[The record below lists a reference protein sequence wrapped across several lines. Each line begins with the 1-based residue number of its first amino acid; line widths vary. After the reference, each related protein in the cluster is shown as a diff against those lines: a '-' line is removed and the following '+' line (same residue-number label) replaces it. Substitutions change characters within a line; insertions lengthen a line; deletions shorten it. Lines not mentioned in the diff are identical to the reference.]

1 MREVEKNGIVFVEDS
16 DVVSMVRFAYD
27 HIECSMIFK
36 DANFDESEAKVVA
49 YTISKEFND
58 KLKEL
63 HKTKYQE
70 KGYVH
75 VKGVSRDMVDSID

>member
-1 MREVEKNGIVFVEDS
+1 MREVEKDGIVFVEDS
-16 DVVSMVRFAYD
+16 DVVSIIQFLYEHLEKSV
-27 HIECSMIFK
+27 IFE
-36 DANFDESEAKVVA
+36 DVDFDESTVKIIA
-49 YTISKEFND
+49 YASSKEFND

-63 HKTKYQE
+63 YKTKYQE